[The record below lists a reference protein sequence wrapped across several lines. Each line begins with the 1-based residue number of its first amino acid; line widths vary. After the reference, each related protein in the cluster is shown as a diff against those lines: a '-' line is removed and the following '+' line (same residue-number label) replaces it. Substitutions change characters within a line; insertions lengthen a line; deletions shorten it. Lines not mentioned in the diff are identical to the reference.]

1 MCSIIITG
9 VNKLVDVL
17 DLLTVTQV
25 SLSHC
30 CSQTPSV
37 DKKNDVDEFKNKQVI
52 NKTGFTSY

>member
-30 CSQTPSV
+30 CS
-37 DKKNDVDEFKNKQVI
+37 
-52 NKTGFTSY
+52 